1 MSGKQERERRR
12 EERVQREAETHGQ
25 ERRRRLIQL
34 AGAATLLV
42 LVVVAV
48 VIVIS
53 QSQGGG
59 GGGGGGGDTELTDV
73 GLVKNQL
80 RGIPQH
86 GMVLGEPSAKVTLIE
101 FGDLQCPVCK
111 AYSEEVIPQIVS
123 GPVRDGEAKI
133 EFRNFTIIS
142 QQSVPA
148 GAAAIAAGEQG
159 RAWNYIELFYRNQGE
174 EGSGYVTD
182 AFMTS
187 IAKGAGVPSLKKWNA
202 GRESKPVV
210 AEVARTTK
218 QASEE
223 FEFTGTP
230 SFVVK
235 GPGGAESLGTPG
247 SAEAIE
253 EAIRGAG

>member
-12 EERVQREAETHGQ
+12 EERLQREAETHGQ

-34 AGAATLLV
+34 AGAATLLA

-48 VIVIS
+48 VIVVS
-53 QSQGGG
+53 QSQGGSSK
-59 GGGGGGGDTELTDV
+59 GGDTNLEDV
-73 GLVKNQL
+73 GLVESQL
-80 RGIPQH
+80 HGVPQH

-174 EGSGYVTD
+174 EGSSYVTD
-182 AFMTS
+182 EFMTS
-187 IAKGAGVPSLKKWNA
+187 IAKGAGVPSLQKWNA
-202 GRESKPVV
+202 GRESKPVL

-235 GPGGAESLGTPG
+235 GPAGTESLGTPG

-253 EAIRGAG
+253 EAIRGAS